1 MKTVRD
7 VLKEKGNQVWSISAD
22 ASVHDALKLMAEK
35 GIGALVVLDGEDVA
49 GIFSERDYA
58 REVELKGRTSRDTSV
73 GDIMTRKVI
82 YIEPDNTV
90 EECMAVMTHKRIRHL
105 PVMDKNRLVG
115 LVSIGDIVKAVISE
129 QQFMIQRLEH
139 YITGAMG

>member
-7 VLKEKGNQVWSISAD
+7 VLKEKGNQVWSISAG
-22 ASVHDALKLMAEK
+22 ASVYDALKLMAEK
-35 GIGALVVLDGEDVA
+35 GIGALVVLDGENVV

-58 REVELKGRTSRDTSV
+58 REVELKGRTARDTSV
-73 GDIMTRKVI
+73 GDIMTHKVI
-82 YIEPDNTV
+82 YIQPDNTV
-90 EECMAVMTHKRIRHL
+90 EECMAVMTHRRIRHL
-105 PVMDKNRLVG
+105 PVMDEGRLVG

-129 QQFMIQRLEH
+129 QQFMIQQLEH

>member
-7 VLKEKGNQVWSISAD
+7 VLKEKGNQVWSISAET
-22 ASVHDALKLMAEK
+22 SVHDALKLMAEK
-35 GIGALVVLDGEDVA
+35 GIGALVVLDAEDVV

-58 REVELKGRTSRDTSV
+58 REVELKGRTSRNTSV

-105 PVMDKNRLVG
+105 PVMDEGRLVG

-129 QQFMIQRLEH
+129 QQFMIQQLEH